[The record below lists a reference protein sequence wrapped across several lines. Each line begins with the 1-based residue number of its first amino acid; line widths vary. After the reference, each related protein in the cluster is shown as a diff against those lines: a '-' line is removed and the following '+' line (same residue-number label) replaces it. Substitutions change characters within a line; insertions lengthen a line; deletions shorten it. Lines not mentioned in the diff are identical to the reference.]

1 MDLNLTEHG
10 FLVVENDWNEAV
22 AAELATLN
30 QVTLTPAHWEII
42 LFMRDYY
49 SQFNYLPNTRI
60 FVKAIANKL
69 GAEKGNSRYLQH
81 LFPESPLKY
90 ACLLAGLPKPPT
102 CFN

>member
-10 FLVVENDWNEAV
+10 FLRNSSDWNESV
-22 AAELATLN
+22 ADELATLN
-30 QVTLTPAHWEII
+30 RITLTPAHWEII

-49 SQFNYLPNTRI
+49 AQFAYLPNTRI
-60 FVKAIANKL
+60 FVKAVANKL
-69 GAEKGNSRYLQH
+69 GTEKGNSRYLQT

-102 CFN
+102 CL